1 MDTKLTLKD
10 LYSFPG
16 FRASARLESHPEDPG
31 ARVVTLHRRQKKVPA
46 LAAAGANRVIMTES
60 FIAFGTW
67 PAAARECI
75 LNSNTAGSTA
85 AIAVP

>member
-1 MDTKLTLKD
+1 MDTQLTLKD
-10 LYSFPG
+10 LYSFHG
-16 FRASARLESHPEDPG
+16 FRALTKLEPHPEDSG
-31 ARVVTLHRRQKKVPA
+31 ARVVTLRRRQKKVPA

-67 PAAARECI
+67 PAAAQECI

-85 AIAVP
+85 ATVMP